1 MTKVAIGID
10 IGGTSTKI
18 GAVDENGT
26 VHFLSKISTARYGD
40 FDSFTR
46 VIARTIQ
53 QEFNAGESYMELG
66 GVGVGAPHGVRSRG
80 TIEQA
85 SNLPWSGVLPL
96 QQNLENLL
104 GVAVSV
110 TNDANA
116 AAMGEKIFGGAK
128 DKKDFV
134 MLTLGTGLGAAYFS
148 NGTLIEG
155 FEGFAG
161 ELGHITYNY
170 INGRHCR
177 CGRRGCLETYVS
189 ATGIKRT
196 VYKLLA
202 DHFGPSQLK
211 DVSFNEL
218 STKMISEHAKQGD
231 SIAIEAFEYTGKVL
245 GAKLAETVQQF
256 NPQAIYLS
264 GGLAQ
269 AGDYLFKPVKRHME
283 EHLMH
288 VFKDKVEILS
298 SELLPDQAPILGA
311 AALVWNK
318 LEKSDMVSF

>member
-26 VHFLSKISTARYGD
+26 VHFMSKISTSRYGD

-46 VIARTIQ
+46 VIAKTIQ
-53 QEFNAGESYMELG
+53 HEFSEGTAYLELTG
-66 GVGVGAPHGVRSRG
+66 IGVGAPHGIRSKG
-80 TIEQA
+80 TIEHA
-85 SNLPWSGVLPL
+85 SNLPWKGSLPL
-96 QQNLENLL
+96 QKSLEDLL
-104 GVAVSV
+104 GVQATV

-128 DKKDFV
+128 VLKDFI
-134 MLTLGTGLGAAYFS
+134 MLTLGTGLGAAYVT
-148 NGTLIEG
+148 NGTLMEG

-161 ELGHITYNY
+161 ELGHVTYNY
-170 INGRHCR
+170 TNGRHCR

-202 DHFGPSQLK
+202 DHFGPSQLR

-218 STKMISEHAKQGD
+218 STKMITEHAKQGD
-231 SIAIEAFEYTGKVL
+231 PIALEAFEYTGKVL
-245 GAKLAETVQQF
+245 GTKLAESVHQF
-256 NPQAIYLS
+256 NPQAVFLT

-269 AGDYLFKPVKRHME
+269 AGEYLFKPVKRHLE
-283 EHLMH
+283 NHLMH

-298 SELLPDQAPILGA
+298 SQLLPDQAPILGA
-311 AALVWNK
+311 AALVWHK
-318 LEKSDMVSF
+318 LEKNDLVSF